1 MTLTKAHNR
10 MIAGASFNVKDYGAI
25 GDGVADDIAAFN
37 ATRDAAGTNGT
48 WVVPAG
54 NYDLSSPLS
63 LTYAGQTVI
72 MEGVTLNNGIT
83 IELPNINIF
92 GRPIIDPS
100 AFGSR
105 TPFFGVLSVYA
116 QDRSTLDIRVFN
128 VDGAAYIS
136 GNTYRGQ
143 VAVGNT
149 FIYSEN
155 CGLVA
160 SHSHGLAGIIGYSKS
175 SVPSTL
181 STITNA
187 GSGYTNGRWIVPATN
202 ISSSGSGAILALDVS
217 GGAVSNVFVLNGGK
231 GYATSD
237 TVGFNIA
244 GTVNNSQ
251 GSMSAGSGFVFT
263 VGDVMDA
270 KTWFNENNFTLAT
283 NGGWFGGILSYGSYN
298 YNSLRLYLEAVWSR
312 TDDLVYI
319 DGGVDNSFDKLSLL
333 VNSNIGETTDRN
345 AKLVSM
351 PNGFGTVV
359 QSGRSGNPF
368 STSLNPLVDL
378 FDFGLRTTTS
388 FDAFSSLVATRGNE
402 YNDFTPTV
410 VVSGVGSDFSATY
423 NTQKGR
429 YREDSG
435 VVDFIVELDFDAN
448 AYTISPG
455 NLYVS
460 MSDLVSKIKGN
471 EPNSYITY
479 WPVGIYDI
487 DQFNIPTSAIQL
499 TAYWQNNQNF
509 IRLFWME
516 NSASNVSKNPI
527 GTAEMAASTT
537 GYRIVLRGQI
547 EY

>member
-187 GSGYTNGRWIVPATN
+187 GSSYTNGRWIVPATN

-270 KTWFNENNFTLAT
+270 NTWFNENNFTLAT

-298 YNSLRLYLEAVWSR
+298 YNSIRTYLEAVWSR
-312 TDDLVYI
+312 TDALVYI

-333 VNSNIGETTDRN
+333 VNSGVGETTDRN

-351 PNGFGTVV
+351 PNAYGTVV

-388 FDAFSSLVATRGNE
+388 FDAFSSSVATRGNE

-435 VVDFIVELDFDAN
+435 FVDFIVELDFDAN